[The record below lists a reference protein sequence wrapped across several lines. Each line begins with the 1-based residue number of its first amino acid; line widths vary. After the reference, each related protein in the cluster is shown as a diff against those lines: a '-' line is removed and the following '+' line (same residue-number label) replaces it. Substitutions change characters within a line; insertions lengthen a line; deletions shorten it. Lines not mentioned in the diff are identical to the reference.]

1 MRKLATLMTIATV
14 VMTTAGCSSGTLEDG
29 VFTIGLE
36 CAYAPF
42 NWTTLTAS
50 EDASAIADTGFL
62 GFGAN
67 YCTGYDISVAQYIA
81 DELGYT
87 LQVRKI
93 SWDGLIPALNT
104 GNIDAIIAGM
114 TDTEERRLSVSFT
127 TPYYASELVM
137 LVKSDGEYVDA
148 TSIIDFEGATLVTQD
163 GTVQN
168 DYIAGYADSYGV
180 IHGTPYAT
188 YPDALLALMSDDN
201 VDGVLAERPV
211 AEALLEEHS
220 DELGLVE
227 FWSVQDVTYDPDFLI
242 TVSVAVRHED
252 TALLSAID
260 AALAA
265 LSEET
270 RLEWMDAATTAE
282 KE

>member
-1 MRKLATLMTIATV
+1 MKKMATLMTLATV
-14 VMTTAGCSSGTLEDG
+14 VMTTAGCSSGTLETG
-29 VFTIGLE
+29 VLTIGLE

-42 NWTTLTAS
+42 NWTTVTAS
-50 EDASAIADTGFL
+50 EEASPIADTGLF
-62 GFGAN
+62 GFGVN
-67 YCTGYDISVAQYIA
+67 YCTGYDIHVAQYIA

-93 SWDGLIPALNT
+93 SWDGLIPALQA

-127 TPYYASELVM
+127 APYYASELVM
-137 LVKSDGEYVDA
+137 LVKADGAYVDA
-148 TSIIDFEGATLVTQD
+148 DGIGDFEGATLVTQD

-168 DYIAGYADSYGV
+168 DYIEGYVESYGV
-180 IHGTPYAT
+180 VHGTAYAT

-211 AEALLEEHS
+211 AEALLAEHS
-220 DELGLVE
+220 NDVAIVE
-227 FWSVQDVTYDPDFLI
+227 FWSVLNETYDPDFLI

-252 TALLSAID
+252 TDLLEDID
-260 AALAA
+260 EVLAG

-270 RLEWMDAATTAE
+270 RLSWMNAATSAE